1 MDQLE
6 SMENHKTTAQH
17 YCNNANKLM
26 EAGEIQKASE
36 LYWGFIAQEILAFA
50 ATKERNLGTHRQFVE
65 FCTDLSKAT
74 EDPYFKDEFK
84 ALYNALHVDFY
95 HLMYEMS
102 EISDFAIRARHFVE
116 RLWSL
121 EEK

>member
-1 MDQLE
+1 MDPLQ
-6 SMENHKTTAQH
+6 SAENYKTTAQH
-17 YCNNANKLM
+17 YWNNANKVI
-26 EAGEIQKASE
+26 ESGEIQKASE

-50 ATKERNLGTHRQFVE
+50 ATKGRNLGTHRQFVE

-84 ALYNALHVDFY
+84 ALNALHVNFY
-95 HLMYEMS
+95 HSMYDIS
-102 EISDFAIRARHFVE
+102 EIRDFAIRARHFVE